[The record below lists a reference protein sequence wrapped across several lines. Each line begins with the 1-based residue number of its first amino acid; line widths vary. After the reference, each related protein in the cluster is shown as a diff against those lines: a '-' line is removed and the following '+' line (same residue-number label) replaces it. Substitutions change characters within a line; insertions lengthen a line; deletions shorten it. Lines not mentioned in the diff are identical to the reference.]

1 MVASSVSVIDGL
13 YPNLEEV
20 QGLRSDY
27 MARADHGLPRY
38 PVEILVSAEGPM
50 LAAAMIAL
58 LLEPRDHPDHLG
70 ALVLDS
76 LAAFELGRNETASAG
91 GITKAARLRTIARS
105 LRAQGDAGFG
115 ARGIGPDVRA
125 LLESVAAYPLSG
137 DPMTDWRSIRAIFEA
152 SPRAELQAVAKEAR
166 HMRLLRRGAQIES
179 RFAEAWRGHGAYR
192 DARGLLSAAV
202 VEDQFA
208 ATTRPHHGVTVMTI
222 HKAKGKE
229 FDEVIVF
236 EGAYQR
242 YLQPRGADAER
253 SARFNLHVAVTRA
266 RRAVTIMTPQA
277 NPCPLLP

>member
-1 MVASSVSVIDGL
+1 
-13 YPNLEEV
+13 
-20 QGLRSDY
+20 
-27 MARADHGLPRY
+27 
-38 PVEILVSAEGPM
+38 
-50 LAAAMIAL
+50 
-58 LLEPRDHPDHLG
+58 
-70 ALVLDS
+70 
-76 LAAFELGRNETASAG
+76 
-91 GITKAARLRTIARS
+91 
-105 LRAQGDAGFG
+105 
-115 ARGIGPDVRA
+115 
-125 LLESVAAYPLSG
+125 
-137 DPMTDWRSIRAIFEA
+137 MTDWRSIRAIFEA